1 VKELEAQESIPAQIV
16 HKVNTK
22 DVRIWAVVVG
32 VGAYTAMNPLRY
44 SDDDAN
50 LFFSFLRSPE
60 GGALPENQVELLVD
74 EWATRENI
82 LNTMREYFLRADE
95 NDVVLLYFSGHG
107 LDGCFLPVDYDG
119 FNNKLRHEELKNI
132 FMESK
137 AKHKLCIADACHSG
151 SLNYSD
157 DLVAKGPM
165 PISLQRYYQA
175 FEDARG
181 GMALLMSSRA
191 NELSME
197 DKGLKHGIFTYYV
210 MRGLKGNADD
220 DNDDLVTISELYRF
234 VYNKVRLY
242 TANTQSPILTGTYD
256 EAMPVS
262 IRIR

>member
-1 VKELEAQESIPAQIV
+1 
-16 HKVNTK
+16 
-22 DVRIWAVVVG
+22 
-32 VGAYTAMNPLRY
+32 
-44 SDDDAN
+44 
-50 LFFSFLRSPE
+50 
-60 GGALPENQVELLVD
+60 
-74 EWATRENI
+74 
-82 LNTMREYFLRADE
+82 
-95 NDVVLLYFSGHG
+95 
-107 LDGCFLPVDYDG
+107 
-119 FNNKLRHEELKNI
+119 
-132 FMESK
+132 
-137 AKHKLCIADACHSG
+137 
-151 SLNYSD
+151 
-157 DLVAKGPM
+157 M